1 MAKLI
6 ASAMIEINLVT
17 FLTYGLDKR
26 LARKHRRRIP
36 ERTLLCLAFF
46 GGSLGALTGMSIFR
60 HKTKHRRFMVCV
72 PLFLTLHVIIGICLL
87 VRSIGC

>member
-1 MAKLI
+1 MAKLV
-6 ASAMIEINLVT
+6 AYALTAINLVT

-26 LARKHRRRIP
+26 LAREHRRRIP

-46 GGSLGALTGMSIFR
+46 GGSFGALTGMNIFR

-72 PLFLTLHVIIGICLL
+72 PLFLALHVIIGICLL
-87 VRSIGC
+87 AHSTGC